1 MPKLWAETVET
12 HRQEVREAIL
22 DATGSLVQSRG
33 LLSVTMSDIAEAT
46 GIGRATL
53 YKYFPDVEM
62 ILSAW
67 HQRHVETHLAELK
80 RIQQR
85 MADPVTRLQ
94 AVLERYADI
103 CRKRRRHG
111 DDELA
116 AVLHRSTQVR
126 KLQRKLL
133 DLISAL
139 VADAAEAG
147 AVRQDVPAE
156 ELASYCVHALAAA
169 GNSST
174 TAVDRLVDVVW
185 TGITSTP
192 SRQTHGVDSA
202 SSETGRTDNTK
213 SINDRKLA
221 PGGRAEDGEPTP
233 D

>member
-1 MPKLWAETVET
+1 MPRLWTETVET

-33 LLSVTMSDIAEAT
+33 LLAVTMSDIAEAT

-53 YKYFPDVEM
+53 YKYFPDVET

-67 HQRHVETHLAELK
+67 HQRHVEAHLAEL
-80 RIQQR
+80 RAIQER
-85 MADPVTRLQ
+85 TADPVARLQ
-94 AVLERYADI
+94 AVLRRYANI

-116 AVLHRSTQVR
+116 AVLHHSHQVR
-126 KLQRKLL
+126 KSQRQLH
-133 DLISAL
+133 DLISTL

-147 AVRQDVPAE
+147 AVRQDVPDE

-174 TAVDRLVDVVW
+174 TAIDRLLDVVW

-192 SRQTHGVDSA
+192 STQAHRRHSA
-202 SSETGRTDNTK
+202 PSGTGR
-213 SINDRKLA
+213 SR
-221 PGGRAEDGEPTP
+221 
-233 D
+233 

>member
-1 MPKLWAETVET
+1 VEK
-12 HRQEVREAIL
+12 HRREVREAIL

-33 LLSVTMSDIAEAT
+33 LLAVTMSDIAEAT

-67 HQRHVETHLAELK
+67 HQRHVEAHLAELR
-80 RIQQR
+80 RIQQP
-85 MADPVTRLQ
+85 ADPVGRLQ
-94 AVLERYADI
+94 AVLRRYADI

-116 AVLHRSTQVR
+116 AVLHRSAEVR
-126 KLQRKLL
+126 KLQRQLL
-133 DLISAL
+133 DLISGL
-139 VADAAEAG
+139 VAEAAAAG

-169 GNSST
+169 GDSST
-174 TAVDRLVDVVW
+174 TAIDRLLDLVW
-185 TGITSTP
+185 TGITSTR
-192 SRQTHGVDSA
+192 SQSHVRHSA
-202 SSETGRTDNTK
+202 SQ
-213 SINDRKLA
+213 
-221 PGGRAEDGEPTP
+221 P

>member
-1 MPKLWAETVET
+1 LWTETVET

-33 LLSVTMSDIAEAT
+33 LLAVTMSDIAEAT

-53 YKYFPDVEM
+53 YKYFTDVEM

-67 HQRHVETHLAELK
+67 HQRHVEAHLAELE

-85 MADPVTRLQ
+85 IADPVARLQ
-94 AVLERYADI
+94 AVLGRYADI

-116 AVLHRSTQVR
+116 AVLHRSAQVR
-126 KLQRKLL
+126 KSQRQLL
-133 DLISAL
+133 GLVSGL

-147 AVRQDVPAE
+147 AVRPDVPAE

-169 GNSST
+169 GGSST
-174 TAVDRLVDVVW
+174 TAIDRLLDLVW

-192 SRQTHGVDSA
+192 S
-202 SSETGRTDNTK
+202 
-213 SINDRKLA
+213 A
-221 PGGRAEDGEPTP
+221 PAAPRRP
-233 D
+233 

>member
-1 MPKLWAETVET
+1 VET

-22 DATGSLVQSRG
+22 DATGGLVQSRG
-33 LLSVTMSDIAEAT
+33 LLAVTMSDIAEAT

-67 HQRHVETHLAELK
+67 HQRHVEAHLAELA
-80 RIQQR
+80 RIQER
-85 MADPVTRLQ
+85 TADPVGRLQ
-94 AVLERYADI
+94 AVLRRYADI

-116 AVLHRSTQVR
+116 AVLHRSAEVR
-126 KLQRKLL
+126 KLQRQLL
-133 DLISAL
+133 DLISGL
-139 VADAAEAG
+139 VAEAAAAG

-169 GNSST
+169 GDSST
-174 TAVDRLVDVVW
+174 TAIDRLLDLVW
-185 TGITSTP
+185 TGITSTRSTP
-192 SRQTHGVDSA
+192 SHVRHSA
-202 SSETGRTDNTK
+202 SQ
-213 SINDRKLA
+213 
-221 PGGRAEDGEPTP
+221 P

>member
-1 MPKLWAETVET
+1 VET

-33 LLSVTMSDIAEAT
+33 LLAVTMSDIAEAT

-67 HQRHVETHLAELK
+67 HQRHVEAHLAEL
-80 RIQQR
+80 RAIQQR
-85 MADPVTRLQ
+85 TADPVARLQ
-94 AVLERYADI
+94 AVLRRYAEI

-111 DDELA
+111 DEELA
-116 AVLHRSTQVR
+116 AVLHRSAKVR
-126 KLQRKLL
+126 KLQRQLL
-133 DLISAL
+133 DLISGL
-139 VADAAEAG
+139 VAEAAASG

-174 TAVDRLVDVVW
+174 MAIDRLLKLVW
-185 TGITSTP
+185 TGIASTR
-192 SRQTHGVDSA
+192 STQSHVRQGA
-202 SSETGRTDNTK
+202 SQ
-213 SINDRKLA
+213 
-221 PGGRAEDGEPTP
+221 P

>member
-1 MPKLWAETVET
+1 VET

-33 LLSVTMSDIAEAT
+33 LLAVTMSDIAEAT

-67 HQRHVETHLAELK
+67 HQRHVEAHLAELG
-80 RIQQR
+80 RVQQR
-85 MADPVTRLQ
+85 TADPVARLQ
-94 AVLERYADI
+94 AVLRRYAGI
-103 CRKRRRHG
+103 CRKRGRHG

-116 AVLHRSTQVR
+116 AVLHRSAEVR
-126 KLQRKLL
+126 KLQRQLL
-133 DLISAL
+133 DLISGL
-139 VADAAEAG
+139 VAEAAASG

-174 TAVDRLVDVVW
+174 MAIDRLLNLVW
-185 TGITSTP
+185 TGIASTR
-192 SRQTHGVDSA
+192 STQSHVRQGA
-202 SSETGRTDNTK
+202 SQ
-213 SINDRKLA
+213 
-221 PGGRAEDGEPTP
+221 P

>member
-1 MPKLWAETVET
+1 VET

-33 LLSVTMSDIAEAT
+33 LLAVTMSDIAEAT

-67 HQRHVETHLAELK
+67 HQRHVEAHLAEL
-80 RIQQR
+80 RAIQQR
-85 MADPVTRLQ
+85 TADPVARLQ
-94 AVLERYADI
+94 AVLRRYAEI

-111 DDELA
+111 DEELA
-116 AVLHRSTQVR
+116 AVLHRSAKVR
-126 KLQRKLL
+126 KLQRQLL
-133 DLISAL
+133 DLISGL
-139 VADAAEAG
+139 VAEAAASG

-174 TAVDRLVDVVW
+174 MAIDRLLNLVW
-185 TGITSTP
+185 TGIASTR
-192 SRQTHGVDSA
+192 STQSHVRQGA
-202 SSETGRTDNTK
+202 SQ
-213 SINDRKLA
+213 
-221 PGGRAEDGEPTP
+221 P

>member
-1 MPKLWAETVET
+1 MCRRSWN
-12 HRQEVREAIL
+12 RIR
-22 DATGSLVQSRG
+22 GSLVQSRG
-33 LLSVTMSDIAEAT
+33 LLAVTMSDIAEAT

-62 ILSAW
+62 ILNAW

-116 AVLHRSTQVR
+116 AVLHRSAEVR
-126 KLQRKLL
+126 NLQRQLL
-133 DLISAL
+133 DLISGL
-139 VADAAEAG
+139 VAEAAEAG

-174 TAVDRLVDVVW
+174 TAVDRLLDVVW
-185 TGITSTP
+185 TGITSTRSTQTRGGSPP
-192 SRQTHGVDSA
+192 S
-202 SSETGRTDNTK
+202 EPGRTDEHQT
-213 SINDRKLA
+213 
-221 PGGRAEDGEPTP
+221 PG
-233 D
+233 

>member
-1 MPKLWAETVET
+1 MET

-33 LLSVTMSDIAEAT
+33 LLAVTMSDIAEAT

-67 HQRHVETHLAELK
+67 HQRHVAAHLAELR

-85 MADPVTRLQ
+85 TADPVARLQ
-94 AVLERYADI
+94 AVLARYADI

-111 DDELA
+111 DVELA
-116 AVLHRSTQVR
+116 AVLHRSAELR
-126 KLQRKLL
+126 KLQRQLL
-133 DLISAL
+133 DLISGL
-139 VADAAEAG
+139 VAEAAAAG

-169 GNSST
+169 GDSST
-174 TAVDRLVDVVW
+174 MAIDRLLDLIW
-185 TGITSTP
+185 TGITSTR
-192 SRQTHGVDSA
+192 SSQSHVRHSA
-202 SSETGRTDNTK
+202 SQ
-213 SINDRKLA
+213 
-221 PGGRAEDGEPTP
+221 P

>member
-1 MPKLWAETVET
+1 MPKLWTETVET

-33 LLSVTMSDIAEAT
+33 LLAVTMSDIAEAT

-62 ILSAW
+62 ILNAW
-67 HQRHVETHLAELK
+67 HQRHVEAHLAELR

-85 MADPVTRLQ
+85 TADPVARLQ
-94 AVLERYADI
+94 AVLRRYADI

-116 AVLHRSTQVR
+116 AVLHRSPQVR
-126 KLQRKLL
+126 KSQRQLH

-156 ELASYCVHALAAA
+156 ELASYCVHALTAA
-169 GNSST
+169 GDSST
-174 TAVDRLVDVVW
+174 TAIDRLVDVVR
-185 TGITSTP
+185 TGITSTR
-192 SRQTHGVDSA
+192 STQTHGEDSA
-202 SSETGRTDNTK
+202 PSETCRTD
-213 SINDRKLA
+213 
-221 PGGRAEDGEPTP
+221 EHH
-233 D
+233 

>member
-1 MPKLWAETVET
+1 VET

-33 LLSVTMSDIAEAT
+33 LLAVTMSDIAEAT

-53 YKYFPDVEM
+53 YKYFPDVET

-67 HQRHVETHLAELK
+67 HQRHVEAHLAELR

-85 MADPVTRLQ
+85 TADPVARLQ
-94 AVLERYADI
+94 AVLRRYADI
-103 CRKRRRHG
+103 CRKRRRYG

-116 AVLHRSTQVR
+116 AVLHRSAEVR
-126 KLQRKLL
+126 KLQRQLL
-133 DLISAL
+133 DLISGL
-139 VADAAEAG
+139 TGDAAEAG

-156 ELASYCVHALAAA
+156 ELANYCVHALAAA

-174 TAVDRLVDVVW
+174 TAIDRLLEVVW
-185 TGITSTP
+185 TGITSTRRTQ
-192 SRQTHGVDSA
+192 SHVRHSA
-202 SSETGRTDNTK
+202 
-213 SINDRKLA
+213 
-221 PGGRAEDGEPTP
+221 PP